1 MNGHLK
7 QNTGITISMGPFL
20 DTSGSAKTALTIP
33 PSSVLLSKNGG
44 TLTAKADAAT
54 ATADT
59 AGYYKIDL
67 TASDVNTLGILRM
80 VISPSG
86 VLPIRQDY
94 MIMPMNVWDSFYST
108 DKLDVNAVE
117 IGSSSSAASNVVSN
131 IPNLDTAVSTRS
143 TLDAS
148 GVWAFATRLIT
159 DLTGSALTAISNIQS
174 DTNDLQ
180 TQIGVAGAGL
190 TAIPN
195 LDIAVSTRSTLDAS
209 GVWTY
214 ATRLITDFTGSAL
227 TTISNIPSLV
237 WTNTARMITDMT
249 GSAKTAVNAE
259 MLDALATD
267 TYTEPASVPAAT
279 TNLANK
285 INWLYTLSRNK
296 IIVNSDTGH
305 SLRNDA
311 DGANISTA
319 GHSDIS
325 ATGSGT
331 YTRNEW
337 A

>member
-1 MNGHLK
+1 MTQWLK
-7 QNTGITISMGPFL
+7 QNTGVTVTIGAFV
-20 DTSGSAKTALTIP
+20 DISGSPTVSLTLA
-33 PSSVLLSKNGG
+33 PSTILLSKNGG
-44 TLTAKADAAT
+44 AMAAKADAAT
-54 ATADT
+54 ATAT
-59 AGYYKIDL
+59 SLGHYRVDL
-67 TASDVNTLGILRM
+67 TASDVNTLGLLRLA
-80 VISPSG
+80 SNPSG
-86 VLPIRQDY
+86 VLGVWHDY
-94 MIMPMNVWDSFYST
+94 MVMPANVYDSFLSA

-148 GVWAFATRLIT
+148 GVWTYATRLIT
-159 DLTGSALTAISNIQS
+159 DLTGSALTI
-174 DTNDLQ
+174 
-180 TQIGVAGAGL
+180 
-190 TAIPN
+190 
-195 LDIAVSTRSTLDAS
+195 
-209 GVWTY
+209 
-214 ATRLITDFTGSAL
+214 
-227 TTISNIPSLV
+227 ISNIPSLV

-249 GSAKTAVNAE
+249 GSAKTAVNTE

-305 SLRNDA
+305 ALRNDA